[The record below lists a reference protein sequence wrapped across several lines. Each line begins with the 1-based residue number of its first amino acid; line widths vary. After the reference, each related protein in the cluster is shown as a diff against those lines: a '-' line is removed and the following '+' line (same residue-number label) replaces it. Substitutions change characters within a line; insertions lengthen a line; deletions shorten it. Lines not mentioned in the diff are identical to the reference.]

1 MFLNGSNLRKGWAD
15 EVDDTADQRETFSIQ
30 ATLNLK
36 KGDKIDLLIY
46 SITAGVYLVVNYYTQ
61 FSGYLLEENITLA

>member
-1 MFLNGSNLRKGWAD
+1 MFLNGGNLGKGWAD
-15 EVDDTADQRETFSIQ
+15 EVADTADQRETFSIQ

-36 KGDKIDLLIY
+36 KGDKIYLLIY
-46 SITAGVYLVVNYYTQ
+46 SMSTGAYLVGNYYTQ